1 MMRRLAVV
9 LLWCLPVRVMA
20 QSLEDVRS
28 VLAPL
33 VETYGVSGMEGP
45 VRDAVIG
52 MLPDWARAT
61 TDTAGNLMVDV
72 GQGDPLVVFV
82 AHLDEIGFVISS
94 IRDDGSLELTPRGG
108 FFLSLFEAQPA
119 LVHTGTGSIPGVF
132 LPRDST
138 GASPRRTPL
147 PL

>member
-45 VRDAVIG
+45 VRDAVIR

-82 AHLDEIGFVISS
+82 APVRSGDVVSPATKAF
-94 IRDDGSLELTPRGG
+94 P
-108 FFLSLFEAQPA
+108 EA
-119 LVHTGTGSIPGVF
+119 
-132 LPRDST
+132 ST
-138 GASPRRTPL
+138 SMAKPLRSPRLNCPSSPL
-147 PL
+147 PPR